1 VVKALPAVTTRGGS
15 AWQATK
21 VALSSGARA
30 SKKSTGSV
38 DGVGRKIDSR
48 ESKARVTDRR
58 TEADEVNYLAD
69 FPHPSRRESR
79 LG

>member
-1 VVKALPAVTTRGGS
+1 VVKALPAVTMRGGS
-15 AWQATK
+15 AWQASK
-21 VALSSGARA
+21 DALSTGARA

>member
-1 VVKALPAVTTRGGS
+1 VVKALSAATTHRGS

-21 VALSSGARA
+21 VALPTGARA

-38 DGVGRKIDSR
+38 DGLGRKADSR
-48 ESKARVTDRR
+48 GSKARVTDRR

-69 FPHPSRRESR
+69 FPHPS
-79 LG
+79 

>member
-1 VVKALPAVTTRGGS
+1 
-15 AWQATK
+15 
-21 VALSSGARA
+21 VASIERCASQSGARA

-38 DGVGRKIDSR
+38 DGIGRKAASR
-48 ESKARVTDRR
+48 ESKARITDRR

-79 LG
+79 WGACESISAIERKGS